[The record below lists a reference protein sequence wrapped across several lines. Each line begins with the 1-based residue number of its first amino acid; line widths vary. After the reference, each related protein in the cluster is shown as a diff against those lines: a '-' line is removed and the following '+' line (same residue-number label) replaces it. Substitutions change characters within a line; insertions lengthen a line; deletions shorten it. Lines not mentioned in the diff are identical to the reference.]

1 MSFEDRPFLILFA
14 VTYVLWWF
22 CRHRE
27 RMAVALL
34 LSASLIFYGHKHW
47 ELLPILLAYC
57 VVDWATAL
65 LIARGRR
72 PRLWMTLGVTFNLA
86 VLAFYKYTPLVVGT
100 VWPYLP
106 AELRASPPPDYTG
119 WAIPFGISFYAFT
132 GVAYIVDVY
141 RKTTVAEPNLA
152 RYSLAAAF
160 FPHLVAGP
168 ILRPHEFL
176 DYVRPGRLATE
187 PQAISEAVWLIARGF
202 FKKLVVANRLG
213 AAIDPF
219 FAHVN
224 DPTTAGAWALPYVY
238 LYALQIYFDFS
249 AYTDLARGIGLLFG
263 YRWPENFDLPYLATN
278 IADFWRRWHMTLSRF
293 LRDYLYIPLGGNRH
307 GPIRTN
313 VNLMIGY
320 RWPDNF
326 DLPYLATNIADFW
339 RRWHMT
345 LSRFLRDYLYI
356 PLGGN
361 RKGPIRT
368 NVNLMITMLLG
379 GLWHGA
385 SWSFLV
391 WGGLHGAFLIIL
403 KLWSA
408 TPIARWLNG
417 RAGAGR
423 VIWMGVACALTFH
436 AVCLAWCF
444 FRLTAFADSVEC
456 VRKCVAFDAGKMWS
470 GTYTDPSVLMALG
483 SYAAVLL
490 VASAT
495 KCRGEPTPYR
505 TGLAWGLRAATL
517 LLAVLLAPPDTGQP
531 FIYFQF

>member
-14 VTYVLWWF
+14 VTYVLWWVV
-22 CRHRE
+22 RKKE
-27 RMAVALL
+27 RQAVALL
-34 LSASLIFYGHKHW
+34 LTASLIFYGHNHW
-47 ELLPILLAYC
+47 GLLPILLAYC
-57 VVDWATAL
+57 VIDWAVAL
-65 LIARGRR
+65 RMGCSPR
-72 PRLWMTLGVTFNLA
+72 PRFWVTVGVTFNLA
-86 VLAFYKYTPLVVGT
+86 VLAFYKYTPLVVT
-100 VWPYLP
+100 TFAPDL
-106 AELRASPPPDYTG
+106 ASQLATQFAG
-119 WAIPFGISFYAFT
+119 WAIPFGISFYSFT
-132 GVAYIVDVY
+132 GIAYLVDVY
-141 RKTTVAEPNLA
+141 RKVHPAEPSLT
-152 RYSLAAAF
+152 RYTLSAAF

-176 DYVRPGRLATE
+176 DYVRPGQLATE
-187 PQAISEAVWLIARGF
+187 PKDVPEAVWLIARGF
-202 FKKLVVANRLG
+202 FKKLVVANRIG

-278 IADFWRRWHMTLSRF
+278 IA
-293 LRDYLYIPLGGNRH
+293 
-307 GPIRTN
+307 
-313 VNLMIGY
+313 
-320 RWPDNF
+320 
-326 DLPYLATNIADFW
+326 AFW

-368 NVNLMITMLLG
+368 NINLMVTMLLG

-391 WGGLHGAFLIIL
+391 WGGLHGAFLIVH
-403 KLWSA
+403 KTWAA
-408 TPIARWLNG
+408 TPVARWLNAATG
-417 RAGAGR
+417 PVRYLWIAAA
-423 VIWMGVACALTFH
+423 WALTFH

-444 FRLTAFADSVEC
+444 FRLTAFADSLAC
-456 VRKCVAFDAGKMWS
+456 VRKCVEFDPARMWV
-470 GTYTDPSVLMALG
+470 GTYTDPSVLMGLSA
-483 SYAAVLL
+483 YAAVLL
-490 VASAT
+490 VAAAA
-495 KCRGEPTPYR
+495 REVGRPTPFR
-505 TGLAWGLRAATL
+505 EGFAWGLRAATL
-517 LLAVLLAPPDTGQP
+517 ALAVLLAPPDTGQP

>member
-14 VTYVLWWF
+14 VTYVLWWVV
-22 CRHRE
+22 RRRE

-34 LSASLIFYGHKHW
+34 LSASLVFYGHKHW
-47 ELLPILLAYC
+47 GLLPILITYC
-57 VVDWATAL
+57 VVDWAAGL
-65 LIARGRR
+65 VIERSQR
-72 PRLWMTLGVTFNLA
+72 PRLWMALGVSFNLA
-86 VLAFYKYTPLVVGT
+86 VLSFYKYTPLVVGT

-106 AELRASPPPDYTG
+106 ASLRASTQPDYSG

-141 RKTTVAEPNLA
+141 RKTTRAEPNLL

-187 PQAISEAVWLIARGF
+187 PQAVPEATWLIARGF

-224 DPTTAGAWALPYVY
+224 DPSTAGAWALPYVY

-278 IADFWRRWHMTLSRF
+278 IAEFWRRWHMTLSRF

-307 GPIRTN
+307 GVVRTN
-313 VNLMIGY
+313 V
-320 RWPDNF
+320 
-326 DLPYLATNIADFW
+326 
-339 RRWHMT
+339 H
-345 LSRFLRDYLYI
+345 
-356 PLGGN
+356 
-361 RKGPIRT
+361 
-368 NVNLMITMLLG
+368 LMITMLLG

-385 SWSFLV
+385 SWSFLI
-391 WGGLHGAFLIIL
+391 WGGLHGVFLVIH
-403 KLWSA
+403 KLWVA
-408 TPIARWLNG
+408 TPVARALNALTGPVRGVWLL
-417 RAGAGR
+417 
-423 VIWMGVACALTFH
+423 VAWALTFH

-456 VRKCVAFDAGKMWS
+456 VRKCVEFDPAKMWI

-483 SYAAVLL
+483 SYAGVLL
-490 VASAT
+490 MASST
-495 KCRGEPTPYR
+495 RLRGEPTPFR
-505 TGLAWGLRAATL
+505 NGFAWGLRAATL